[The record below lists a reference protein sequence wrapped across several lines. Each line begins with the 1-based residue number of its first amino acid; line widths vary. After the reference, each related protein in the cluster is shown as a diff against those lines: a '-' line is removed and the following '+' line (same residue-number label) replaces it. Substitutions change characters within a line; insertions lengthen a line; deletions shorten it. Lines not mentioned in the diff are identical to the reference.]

1 MDTSSTPA
9 RAISR
14 RSFAA
19 LLAGGLA
26 SLTLADAAKL
36 VDLGVARA
44 RADENGDISLIVKAD
59 GDPASFNPDTLA
71 DDTFLPIAAN
81 IFHRLVKLDLANNLL
96 PDAAESWEI
105 SDDSL
110 TVTFHLR
117 SDLTWTDG
125 TPLTAEDAR
134 YTFETIRTTNAYF
147 FCSYLAAVE
156 SIEAPDDTTLVFH
169 MASPDIALV
178 TNLGWYAS
186 FIMPKHVYDVE
197 GVDWRDN
204 EAAQLANPD
213 KVVSS
218 GPYRISEFV
227 QGQSVT
233 IVANESCPI
242 QPAIKTI
249 VFSVI
254 PDEATAIQA
263 LLNGEIDVYAGMP
276 STRAA
281 EVEAAGGIVVTSQ
294 VNPTPLRMIFNMSD
308 ERLTDV
314 AVRRA
319 IAMCVDRDDIS
330 VKVSAGAMPPDNC
343 MYPPVIEWCSNTTDV
358 APDCDLA
365 AAEQCLI
372 DAGYTKDENGYYVS
386 GLEIDTFEFAG
397 LPDICKL
404 VVSNMGA
411 DRHRVRRER
420 AGEQRL
426 VGQVHVAQGVLDLR
440 HGRHHGPRPQ
450 LAGPALQHRRL
461 VQRRRLEQRR
471 VRRARRAGQRR
482 GRPGEARRAVPSGAG
497 NHGAGAADGA
507 LPRLGGLLRL
517 RRHLQE
523 PAQPDH
529 DRGRHRPGRQP
540 VLLRRAGVSASS

>member
-1 MDTSSTPA
+1 MDTSSIPT

-26 SLTLADAAKL
+26 SLTLADATKL
-36 VDLGVARA
+36 VDLGVAQA
-44 RADENGDISLIVKAD
+44 RADENGDISLIIKAD

-81 IFHRLVKLDLANNLL
+81 IFHKLVKLDVANNLL

-233 IVANESCPI
+233 IVANESCPV

-330 VKVSAGAMPPDNC
+330 AKVSAGAMPPDNC

-404 VVSNMGA
+404 VVSNMGQIGIECVVNVLESNA
-411 DRHRVRRER
+411 WSDKCMSRKEYSICAMGGTMGPDPSSLALRYSTG
-420 AGEQRL
+420 ASSN
-426 VGQVHVAQGVLDLR
+426 VGDWSNAEFDELVAQANAEGDQEKRAELYRQAQAIMAQELPMVPFLDWADFYGYADIFKNLPNQTTTED
-440 HGRHHGPRPQ
+440 GIGLGDNQ
-450 LAGPALQHRRL
+450 YFYAELA
-461 VQRRRLEQRR
+461 
-471 VRRARRAGQRR
+471 
-482 GRPGEARRAVPSGAG
+482 
-497 NHGAGAADGA
+497 
-507 LPRLGGLLRL
+507 
-517 RRHLQE
+517 
-523 PAQPDH
+523 
-529 DRGRHRPGRQP
+529 
-540 VLLRRAGVSASS
+540 